1 MGKGSEP
8 RPFSVDKKTFEEN
21 FDRIF
26 RKKNEEKTKKSNKTN
41 SR

>member
-26 RKKNEEKTKKSNKTN
+26 RKKNEEKSKKSEETN

>member
-41 SR
+41 SG